1 LPIRPSYDVFYKI
14 YQDLDGL
21 SPNRGESFLKLEAD
35 GADFR
40 TMAENVI
47 KTQFPDAKMTEVL
60 YGNSIIFMSS
70 DFEVAMN
77 KKLRVV
83 QKEKTDAIEVM
94 MGAYKSWKFAI
105 DFNNFRH
112 IKVQAT
118 ENAKQL
124 LLTWNSKIEYM
135 KFKKLLRSIYRMQ
148 INFKTT
154 NMKREIRLQK
164 YVSNIIGRTYKFW
177 RVRKIFMK
185 ANKLATCLNNC
196 KRKL

>member
-1 LPIRPSYDVFYKI
+1 M

-21 SPNRGESFLKLEAD
+21 SSNRGDSYLKLEEEN
-35 GADFR
+35 ADFR
-40 TMAENVI
+40 IMAENVI
-47 KTQFPDAKMTEVL
+47 KTQFPDAQMTDVL
-60 YGNSIIFMSS
+60 YGNSMCFMSS
-70 DFEVAMN
+70 VFEIEMN
-77 KKLRVV
+77 KKLRAV
-83 QKEKTDAIEVM
+83 QKEKREALAVM
-94 MGAYKSWKFAI
+94 MKAYKSWKFAR
-105 DFNNFRH
+105 DFDHFRH
-112 IKVQAT
+112 KKVMAT

-185 ANKLATCLNNC
+185 ANKLATC
-196 KRKL
+196 